1 MATDQDRPRAVIA
14 PAVFGDEVVVRL
26 GGRAVVDR
34 VALQVPTGS
43 WLGLIGPNGAGKST
57 LLQALAGL
65 RRPDG
70 GRVEVDGVDPHRV
83 GRRTIAR
90 HVAVVAQHPILPPGM
105 PVFDYV
111 LLGRTA
117 HLSFLRSRS
126 RRDLDIVSEVLA
138 DLDLDPLAGREV
150 DQLSGGEAQRVA
162 VARALAQQAPVLLLD
177 EPTSSLDVGHQQEV
191 LELVD
196 RLRRERG
203 LTVVAA
209 MHDLTTAGQFS
220 DALLLLDQGRAVA
233 NGEVTSVLDAER
245 IARHY
250 RAHVTVVEQPDGTLA
265 VVPRRLADRA
275 GIRRDVDTTEQGS
288 TDPATGADT
297 GADRG
302 ADAGPD
308 TGAVR

>member
-1 MATDQDRPRAVIA
+1 MTAPPPSTPGTGDVAVRSE
-14 PAVFGDEVVVRL
+14 AVSIRL
-26 GGRAVVDR
+26 GGRAVVDD
-34 VALQVPTGS
+34 VALQVPTGG

-65 RRPDG
+65 RRPDV
-70 GRVEVDGVDPHRV
+70 GRIEVDGVDPHGV
-83 GRRTIAR
+83 GRRTTAR
-90 HVAVVAQHPILPPGM
+90 HVAIVPQHPVLPPGM

-117 HLSFLRSRS
+117 HLPFLRSRS
-126 RRDLDIVSEVLA
+126 RRDLDVVSEVLA
-138 DLDLDPLAGREV
+138 DLDLDRFAGRDV

-196 RLRRERG
+196 RLRHERR

-209 MHDLTTAGQFS
+209 MHDLTSAGQFS
-220 DALLLLDQGRAVA
+220 DALLLLDHGRAVA
-233 NGEVTSVLDAER
+233 SGEVTDVLDAGR

-250 RAHVTVVEQPDGTLA
+250 RADVAVVDQPDGTVA
-265 VVPRRLADRA
+265 VVPRRRADRL
-275 GIRRDVDTTEQGS
+275 
-288 TDPATGADT
+288 
-297 GADRG
+297 RG
-302 ADAGPD
+302 RPER
-308 TGAVR
+308 T

>member
-1 MATDQDRPRAVIA
+1 MTADRHHLTSAATSAVR
-14 PAVFGDEVVVRL
+14 GDDVTVRL

-34 VALQVPTGS
+34 VELRVPAGG

-65 RRPDG
+65 RRSDS
-70 GRVEVDGVDPHRV
+70 GRVEVDGVDPQRL

-138 DLDLDPLAGREV
+138 DLGLDRLAGREV

-196 RLRRERG
+196 RLRHERG

-209 MHDLTTAGQFS
+209 MHDLTAAGQFS
-220 DALLLLDQGRAVA
+220 DALLLLDHGQAVA
-233 NGEVTSVLDAER
+233 SGPVSSVLDAER

-250 RAHVTVVEQPDGTLA
+250 RAHVAVVEQPDGTVA
-265 VVPRRLADRA
+265 VVPRRQRVPPA
-275 GIRRDVDTTEQGS
+275 GARGPRD
-288 TDPATGADT
+288 
-297 GADRG
+297 
-302 ADAGPD
+302 DAL
-308 TGAVR
+308 GAVP

>member
-1 MATDQDRPRAVIA
+1 MTATEHRPPAETDVAAVRC
-14 PAVFGDEVVVRL
+14 DDVVVRL

-34 VALQVPTGS
+34 VALRVPVGG

-57 LLQALAGL
+57 LLHTLSGL
-65 RRPDG
+65 RRADG
-70 GRVEVDGVDPHRV
+70 GRIEVDGLDPKRA

-90 HVAVVAQHPILPPGM
+90 HVAVVPQHPILPPGM

-126 RRDLDIVSEVLA
+126 RRDLRIVSEVLA
-138 DLDLDPLAGREV
+138 DLDLDHLAGREV
-150 DQLSGGEAQRVA
+150 QQLSGGEAQRVA

-196 RLRRERG
+196 RLRRDHG

-209 MHDLTTAGQFS
+209 MHDLTSAGQFS
-220 DALLLLDQGRAVA
+220 DALLLLDRGRVVASGAVH
-233 NGEVTSVLDAER
+233 TVLDAER

-250 RAHVTVVEQPDGTLA
+250 RAHVAVVEQPDGTVA
-265 VVPRRLADRA
+265 VVPRRLSDPADRHRV
-275 GIRRDVDTTEQGS
+275 GQGRGVS
-288 TDPATGADT
+288 LDP
-297 GADRG
+297 DRE
-302 ADAGPD
+302 DLP
-308 TGAVR
+308 